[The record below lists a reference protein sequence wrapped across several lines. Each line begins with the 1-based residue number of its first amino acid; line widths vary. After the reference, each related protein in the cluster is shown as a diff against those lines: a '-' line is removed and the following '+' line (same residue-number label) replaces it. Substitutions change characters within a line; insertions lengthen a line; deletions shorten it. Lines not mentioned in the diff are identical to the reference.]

1 MKPKVCL
8 QFLLYRTPG
17 DINLPNL
24 SIDIMRRDL
33 LDSAGLALEYRIT
46 LLVIWSYFRHP
57 IDLKRL
63 IRLRQSFFC

>member
-8 QFLLYRTPG
+8 QFLLYRTLR

-33 LDSAGLALEYRIT
+33 LDSAGLAFEYRIT
-46 LLVIWSYFRHP
+46 QLVIWSYFRHP

-63 IRLRQSFFC
+63 IRLSQSFFC